1 MALAYEEALDYV
13 YSLINYELQRPV
25 RYTPDVV
32 SLERPRALM
41 AALGSPQERYPV
53 IHVTGTK
60 GKGSVSAM
68 CASVLQ
74 AAGLK
79 VALYSSPHLQDFRE
93 RFRINNTLIAP
104 EAFAALVDRIKPLV
118 AQIPGL
124 TWFEVVTSIG
134 FEYFAQ
140 QAVDVAVIE
149 VGLGGRLDATNI
161 LQKPLVSVITS
172 LSYDHMYLLGNTLAE
187 IAFEKGGI
195 IKAGVPVVSAPQ
207 HAEGR
212 EVIERIAAERGA
224 PLTLVGRDW
233 QSVTGKSDLNGQTF
247 MAGKAEPLQTY
258 WTPLIGEHQAINAT
272 VALAALDQVR
282 IAGLPLSSKIT
293 DEAIHSGL
301 QTVNWPGRIEIVERA
316 PWLVLD
322 VAHNAESAERLTQA
336 LTSILPGGGW
346 TLVFGAFTDK
356 DVDGMFRTLLPLTE
370 HLVVMKALNPR
381 AFDTDVLA
389 DKARAMGFTGTIDA
403 IPAVAE
409 ALARA
414 RELAASSN
422 ADSKQARILVT
433 GSVSIV
439 GEMRAILG
447 LAPTRSAYLD
457 QQAVQV
463 LQG

>member
-1 MALAYEEALDYV
+1 
-13 YSLINYELQRPV
+13 
-25 RYTPDVV
+25 
-32 SLERPRALM
+32 
-41 AALGSPQERYPV
+41 
-53 IHVTGTK
+53 
-60 GKGSVSAM
+60 
-68 CASVLQ
+68 
-74 AAGLK
+74 
-79 VALYSSPHLQDFRE
+79 
-93 RFRINNTLIAP
+93 
-104 EAFAALVDRIKPLV
+104 
-118 AQIPGL
+118 
-124 TWFEVVTSIG
+124 
-134 FEYFAQ
+134 
-140 QAVDVAVIE
+140 
-149 VGLGGRLDATNI
+149 
-161 LQKPLVSVITS
+161 
-172 LSYDHMYLLGNTLAE
+172 
-187 IAFEKGGI
+187 
-195 IKAGVPVVSAPQ
+195 VSAPQ

-414 RELAASSN
+414 RELAASSS